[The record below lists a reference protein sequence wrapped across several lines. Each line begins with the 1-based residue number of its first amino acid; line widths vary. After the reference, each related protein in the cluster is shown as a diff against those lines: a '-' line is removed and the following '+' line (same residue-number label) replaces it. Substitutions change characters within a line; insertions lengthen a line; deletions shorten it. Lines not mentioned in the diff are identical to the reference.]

1 MQAMRSVHVILLRY
15 YLSAFKFIKERTHM
29 IQSISH
35 IFDDKMNHLMSYW
48 KIWFEFIEK
57 YSLTES
63 IVRKNTDAVIF
74 NDAEAI
80 RSSIDRKPFFD
91 FKNDF

>member
-1 MQAMRSVHVILLRY
+1 
-15 YLSAFKFIKERTHM
+15 M

-48 KIWFEFIEK
+48 KIWLEFIEK

-80 RSSIDRKPFFD
+80 RSSIDRKPFFFD
-91 FKNDF
+91 FKNDFRFSKRIVHGIVFAEL